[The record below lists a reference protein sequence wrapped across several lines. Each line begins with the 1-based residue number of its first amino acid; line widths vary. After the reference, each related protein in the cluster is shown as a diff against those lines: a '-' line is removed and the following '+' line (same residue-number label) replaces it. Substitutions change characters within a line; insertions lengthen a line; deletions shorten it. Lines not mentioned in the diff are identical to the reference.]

1 MNNPSFIRSLIH
13 GDEQAFKQLVEQ
25 YGSMVYNTVLSIVL
39 QQQEA
44 EDICQEVFVQVYHS
58 VSGFNGDAK
67 LSTWLYRIAVNKAL
81 ERERRNKTAKRINS
95 FKKVIGLGVSEE
107 ETVAELNHPGIRLE
121 QKEQAAVLF
130 SALKQ
135 LPEKQ
140 RIAFTLVKTEGLS
153 YTEVSEVMNTSVA
166 SVEGLL
172 HRAKENLR
180 SILTSYYTS

>member
-1 MNNPSFIRSLIH
+1 MSNPSFIQSLIH

-25 YGSMVYNTVLSIVL
+25 YGSMLYNTVLSIV
-39 QQQEA
+39 QQRQEA
-44 EDICQEVFVQVYHS
+44 EDVCQEVFVQVYQS
-58 VSGFNGDAK
+58 VSGFKGDAK

-81 ERERRNKTAKRINS
+81 ERERRNRTAKRINR
-95 FKKVIGLGVSEE
+95 FKKVIGLSVSEE

-130 SALKQ
+130 RALKQ

-153 YTEVSEVMNTSVA
+153 YEEVSEVMATSVA

-172 HRAKENLR
+172 HRAKEGLR
-180 SILTSYYTS
+180 KILQSYYTA